1 MTVEEIRD
9 LVAAIDPEA
18 RHYVSNKEGDAFT
31 VWQEYRQL
39 DFSADDTYQEG
50 WAFEIDY
57 YTKKEFD
64 PVAKALAL
72 ALEAHPGVSY
82 THQVVYET
90 DTGYIRHIFDCEG
103 Y

>member
-9 LVAAIDPEA
+9 LVVAVDPGA
-18 RHYVSNKEGDAFT
+18 RHYVSNREGDAFT
-31 VWQEYRQL
+31 VWQEYRLL
-39 DFSADDTYQEG
+39 DFAADDEHQEG

-57 YTKKEFD
+57 YTKQDMD
-64 PVAKALAL
+64 PRARALME

-82 THQVVYET
+82 TYQVVYEA